1 MPTPPTVPTDNTQ
14 LPPPATSEKPY
25 VSDETHPT
33 VIAKAKKAAESNLKQ
48 KNRKKNE
55 FRIDLPIL
63 LDFES
68 ATTYK
73 LNGFTPDADSDTWVL
88 IEMEIHMSGKN
99 TEGSETRLT
108 FQKALLW

>member
-1 MPTPPTVPTDNTQ
+1 MPAPTVPTPNTI
-14 LPPPATSEKPY
+14 LPAVAQSEQPY
-25 VSDETHPT
+25 VADETHPT
-33 VIAKAKKAAESNLKQ
+33 VIAKAKKAAKSNLKQ

-55 FRIDLPIL
+55 FRIDLPIS
-63 LDFES
+63 LDFEA

-73 LNGFTPDADSDTWVL
+73 LSGFTPDADTDTWVL
-88 IEMEIHMSGKN
+88 VEMEIHMSGKN

>member
-1 MPTPPTVPTDNTQ
+1 MPAPAVPAANTQ
-14 LPPPATSEKPY
+14 LPPPAQSETPY

-33 VIAKAKKAAESNLKQ
+33 VIAKARKSAKSNLKQ
-48 KNRKKNE
+48 KNRKQNE
-55 FRIDLPIL
+55 FHIDLPIT

-73 LNGFTPDADSDTWVL
+73 LSGFTPDADSDTWVL